1 VIDVELTTLTPVHVE
16 VPIRTVAP
24 TAKPVPVI
32 VTFCRPATSPDV
44 GEIEVTVGAT
54 LAIPIDELLAVPLPI
69 CVMARSWTL
78 YDCPL
83 VKPVIS
89 KGDVVPDGDRV
100 TQVLPPS
107 VEYS

>member
-1 VIDVELTTLTPVHVE
+1 MIDVEFTTLTPVHAE

-24 TAKPVPVI
+24 AAKPVPVI

-44 GEIEVTVGAT
+44 GEMAETVGAT
-54 LAIPIDELLAVPLPI
+54 FAIPIDELLAVPLPI
-69 CVMARSWTL
+69 IVTARSWTV